1 MPNNQVYISPSD
13 FSSSSC
19 YVTCSDGSILSSSDI
34 NSKYYTL
41 TTVEDTSKIKQLED
55 EIVTLKEVISDLLNR
70 QKFEE

>member
-13 FSSSSC
+13 FSNC
-19 YVTCSDGSILSSSDI
+19 YVTCNDGMTICGSKDF

-55 EIVTLKEVISDLLNR
+55 EIVTLKEVISDLLNK